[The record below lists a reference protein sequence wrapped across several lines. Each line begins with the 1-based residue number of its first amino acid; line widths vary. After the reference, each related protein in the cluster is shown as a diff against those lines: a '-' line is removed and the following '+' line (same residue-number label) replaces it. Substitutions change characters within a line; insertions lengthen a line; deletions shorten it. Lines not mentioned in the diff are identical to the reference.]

1 MTAIGAQ
8 SSELG
13 LELALPDLA
22 IDAWERPPTGPLT
35 LGSEAHKRL
44 FCRMLLETFDPYRPA
59 VIDWPPLEPDA
70 KARLTGLPIWDIA
83 VQTENLAMR
92 RVKAYADTVAD
103 PLLKKALELNAFEE
117 GRHRLVLGNL
127 VEAYGVTLQPEAPY
141 DPPPDAEWC
150 FMVTGFSECI
160 DSFFAFGLFEAAKR
174 SDFFP
179 AELVDTFEPVVAEEG
194 RHILFFVNWVAWRRR
209 TLAWWRRP
217 GFELKVW
224 AVWIFL
230 ALEKMS
236 LAGGIDLGDAPAPDS
251 NFTIT
256 AADQIGKDIDVA
268 GLLDICLAEN
278 DRRLG
283 QYDPRLV
290 RPKFVPRLVRLAR
303 RFLVRPTGKRPSAA
317 A

>member
-1 MTAIGAQ
+1 MT
-8 SSELG
+8 
-13 LELALPDLA
+13 LAFPDVSA
-22 IDAWERPPTGPLT
+22 DAWERPPPGPLR
-35 LGSEAHKRL
+35 LGSEPHKRL
-44 FCRMLLETFDPYRPA
+44 FCRTLLDTFDPYRPA
-59 VIDWPPLEPDA
+59 VIDWPVLDPET
-70 KARLTGLPIWDIA
+70 KARLTSLPIWDIA

-103 PLLKKALELNAFEE
+103 PLLRKALELNAFEE

-127 VEAYGVTLQPEAPY
+127 VEAYGVALQPEPPY
-141 DPPPDAEWC
+141 RPPPDAEWC

-174 SDFFP
+174 SGFFP
-179 AELVDTFEPVVAEEG
+179 PALVDTFEPVIAEEG

-217 GFELKVW
+217 WFELKVW

-236 LAGGIDLGDAPAPDS
+236 LAKGFGDDPAPGQDS

-256 AADQIGKDIDVA
+256 AADQLGKDIDLA
-268 GLLDICLAEN
+268 ALLDICLAEN

-283 QYDPRLV
+283 KYDPRLV
-290 RPKFVPRLVRLAR
+290 RPDFVPKLVRLAR
-303 RFLVRPTGKRPSAA
+303 RFFVKPEASATSGA
-317 A
+317 